1 MITESSDSVN
11 VVTQTMTPT
20 AAAGGFPTIR
30 IPSLPQVKSVASP
43 PSMAD
48 AGSYSIAPLTNQPQ
62 TVQDFDEVRV
72 CSVLENT
79 KSQILDAIAL
89 LDE

>member
-1 MITESSDSVN
+1 
-11 VVTQTMTPT
+11 
-20 AAAGGFPTIR
+20 
-30 IPSLPQVKSVASP
+30 
-43 PSMAD
+43 MAD